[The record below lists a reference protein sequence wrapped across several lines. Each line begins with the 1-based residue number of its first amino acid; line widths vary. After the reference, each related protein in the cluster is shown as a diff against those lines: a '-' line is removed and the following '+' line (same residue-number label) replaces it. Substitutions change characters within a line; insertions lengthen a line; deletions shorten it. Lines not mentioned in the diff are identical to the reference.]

1 MLKGRA
7 LPLKSLF
14 SYIFR
19 TSPLKNPS
27 GFKDIKYFI
36 INNPPLIPYRKIKD
50 QYRKANQVCVIFRQQ
65 DISTLLTQVSENML
79 EEKQA

>member
-1 MLKGRA
+1 MINSHSNTMLKGRA

-36 INNPPLIPYRKIKD
+36 INNPPLSPTEKLRINTEKLTKFVLYSDSKI
-50 QYRKANQVCVIFRQQ
+50 YPHY
-65 DISTLLTQVSENML
+65 
-79 EEKQA
+79 